1 MIKKWIFLFSLL
13 TAVILAGCGGT
24 DNAADDERQQAE
36 ERDQIV
42 EELDPEQETTPSNP
56 SGDDKLGYVRYT
68 KEQIDNEG
76 ENEHSVTIDRTSLA
90 NMITR
95 IILRNDGFAE
105 AATLVAD
112 DKTLI
117 AYDKEDELDSDQAAD
132 IANKTA
138 VSILPGYFD
147 VYVSDDETLIQ
158 DIQSLHNSNIQDN
171 EYDNTIDQI
180 IDRMQQSPQG
190 TEE

>member
-1 MIKKWIFLFSLL
+1 MNRQLIFPFLLL
-13 TAVILAGCGGT
+13 TAIILAGCGGT
-24 DNAADDERQQAE
+24 DNAADDERLQAE

-56 SGDDKLGYVRYT
+56 SGDNKLGYVRYT
-68 KEQIDNEG
+68 KEQV
-76 ENEHSVTIDRTSLA
+76 ENETEEQHSINIDRTSLA

-105 AATLVAD
+105 AATLVTD
-112 DKTLI
+112 DKALI
-117 AYDKEDELDSDQAAD
+117 AYDKEDDLDSEKAAD

-147 VYVSDDETLIQ
+147 VYVSDRASLIN
-158 DIQSLHNSNIQDN
+158 DIQSLHNSSIKDN
-171 EYDNTIDQI
+171 NYDNTINQI
-180 IDRMQQSPQG
+180 IEQMKKSPQG
-190 TEE
+190 KEE